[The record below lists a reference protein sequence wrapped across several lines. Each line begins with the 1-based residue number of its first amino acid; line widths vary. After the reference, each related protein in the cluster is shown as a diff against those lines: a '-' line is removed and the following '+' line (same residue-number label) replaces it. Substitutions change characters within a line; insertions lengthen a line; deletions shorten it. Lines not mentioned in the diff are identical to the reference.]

1 MALGFSGAGSGNCD
15 AFCEIDHDEINQR
28 RERCDEESASECRLE
43 KYLQRQLN
51 DDM

>member
-1 MALGFSGAGSGNCD
+1 MALGFSGAGSCNCD

-28 RERCDEESASECRLE
+28 SDRFDEESGSGLE